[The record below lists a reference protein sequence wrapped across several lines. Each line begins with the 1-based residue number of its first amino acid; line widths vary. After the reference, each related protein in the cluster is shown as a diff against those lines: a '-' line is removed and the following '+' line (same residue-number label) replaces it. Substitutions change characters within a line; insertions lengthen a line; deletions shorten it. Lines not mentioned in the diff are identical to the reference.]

1 MSDNDAIVRV
11 VLAWVILGIVI
22 ICAVGIIAAREAE
35 QADVRCTRA
44 LELTCGQPQSLACQT
59 ALRCLVDLD
68 ARHH

>member
-1 MSDNDAIVRV
+1 MSDNDVIVRV
-11 VLAWVILGIVI
+11 VLSILILGVVI
-22 ICAVGIIAAREAE
+22 TCAVGIIAARETE
-35 QADVRCTRA
+35 RADARCTRA

>member
-1 MSDNDAIVRV
+1 MSDNDVNVRV
-11 VLAWVILGIVI
+11 VLACLILGIVI
-22 ICAVGIIAAREAE
+22 TCAVGIIAAREAE
-35 QADVRCTRA
+35 QADARCTRA